1 MIFAIHGRPF
11 KEDNIPYVQHL
22 LYYLQKKN
30 IQFVINESFV
40 DYLSQCNI
48 VLPASF
54 TTFKNKADLIKPDLM
69 LSIGGDGT
77 LLESATFIG
86 NQNIPLVGINTGR
99 LGFLATTPR
108 EELEGSVDELISGSY
123 KLSERT
129 LIKLISDENLFGDL
143 NFAMNEFALTKRD
156 SSSMITV
163 HTYIDGEFLNSYWA
177 DGLLVSTPT
186 GSTGYSLSCGGPL
199 VHPKTENFIITPI
212 SPHNLNVRPM
222 IVPDSCHISFEIE
235 GRNQNFLISLDSRA
249 EIVSSNIKLSVK
261 KEDFKI
267 QLVELKNY
275 NYYKTLRSKLN
286 WGLDA
291 RN

>member
-1 MIFAIHGRPF
+1 MIFALHGRPF
-11 KEDNIPYVQHL
+11 KADNIPYIQHL
-22 LYYLQKKN
+22 LNYLQKKD
-30 IQFVINESFV
+30 IHLKINEAFV
-40 DYLSQCNI
+40 DFLLECKI
-48 VLPASF
+48 ELPQSYS
-54 TTFKNKADLIKPDLM
+54 TFRDNSEIKEVQFM
-69 LSIGGDGT
+69 LSLGGDGT
-77 LLESATFIG
+77 LLESATFVG
-86 NQNIPLVGINTGR
+86 KKNIPLVGINTGR

-108 EELEGSVDELISGSY
+108 EELEAAVNELIAGSY
-123 KLSERT
+123 SISSRT
-129 LIKLISDENLFGDL
+129 LIKLVTEEKLFGGL

-199 VHPKTENFIITPI
+199 VHPKAENFIITPI

-222 IVPDSCHISFEIE
+222 IVPDSSHISFEIE
-235 GRNQNFLISLDSRA
+235 GRNQNFLVSLDSRS
-249 EIVSSNIKLSVK
+249 EIVSSDIKLSVK
-261 KEDFKI
+261 KEDFQI

>member
-1 MIFAIHGRPF
+1 MMFALHGRPF

-22 LYYLQKKN
+22 LNYLQKKE
-30 IQFVINESFV
+30 IHLIIHEEFVA
-40 DYLSQCNI
+40 YLQSCRI
-48 VLPASF
+48 SLPSVYSI
-54 TTFKNKADLIKPDLM
+54 FKTKEDLDKPQLM

-86 NQNIPLVGINTGR
+86 KKNIPLVGINTGR

-108 EELEGSVDELISGSY
+108 EELEGSIDQLISGSY
-123 KLSERT
+123 KISERT
-129 LIKLISDENLFGDL
+129 LIKLLSEENLFGDL

-222 IVPDSCHISFEIE
+222 IVPDNSHISFEIE
-235 GRNQNFLISLDSRA
+235 GRNQNFLISLDSRY
-249 EIVSSNIKLSVK
+249 EIVSSSIKLSIK

-267 QLVELKNY
+267 QLIELKNY

>member
-1 MIFAIHGRPF
+1 MIFALHGRPF
-11 KEDNIPYVQHL
+11 KEDNIPHVQHL
-22 LYYLQKKN
+22 LNYLQKKE
-30 IQFVINESFV
+30 ISLVINESFI
-40 DYLSQCNI
+40 DYLETTSI
-48 VLPASF
+48 ILPKVF
-54 TTFKNKADLIKPDLM
+54 TVFKTREDLINTDFM

-77 LLESATFIG
+77 LLEAATFAG
-86 NQNIPLVGINTGR
+86 QKEIPLIGMNTGR

-108 EELEGSVDELISGSY
+108 EEIENSINELIKGEY
-123 KLSERT
+123 KISERT
-129 LIKLISDENLFGDL
+129 LIKLVSEEDLFEGL
-143 NFAMNEFALTKRD
+143 NFAMNEFALIKRD

-177 DGLLVSTPT
+177 DGLIVSTPT

-199 VHPKTENFIITPI
+199 VHPKTENFIITPL

-222 IVPDSCHISFEIE
+222 VVPDSSHISFEIE
-235 GRNQNFLISLDSRA
+235 GRNQNFLISLDSRSK
-249 EIVSSNIKLSVK
+249 IVSSNIKLSVK
-261 KEDFKI
+261 KESFKI
-267 QLVELKNY
+267 KLVELKNY

>member
-1 MIFAIHGRPF
+1 MIFALHGRPF

-22 LYYLQKKN
+22 LNYLQGKN
-30 IQFVINESFV
+30 IQLIINEAFV
-40 DYLSQCNI
+40 EYLIQCNI
-48 VLPASF
+48 TLPPSYLV
-54 TTFKNKADLIKPDLM
+54 FKTIHDLDTPNLM

-77 LLESATFIG
+77 LLESATFVG
-86 NQNIPLVGINTGR
+86 RKNIPLVGINTGR

-108 EELEGSVDELISGSY
+108 EEIESVIDELISGSY
-123 KLSERT
+123 SISNRT
-129 LIKLISDENLFGDL
+129 LIKLLSEEPLFGGL

-177 DGLLVSTPT
+177 DGLIVSTPT

-222 IVPDSCHISFEIE
+222 IVPDSSVISFEIE
-235 GRNQNFLISLDSRA
+235 GRNQNFLISLDSRS
-249 EIVSSNIKLSVK
+249 EIVSSTIKLSLK
-261 KEDFKI
+261 KEDYQI